1 MKKRFSIVYYGKMIH
16 TTPISR
22 AILLNLKGKPLLEQF
37 IINVYMGVLQRAAT
51 ATVYEHCI
59 PITNDGFFA
68 KNMKEILARLQEMF
82 PECSI
87 THTLLSR
94 GSDGR
99 LYDIAK
105 ADNSVLPLMES
116 VLDNSYI
123 VVDWT

>member
-1 MKKRFSIVYYGKMIH
+1 MIH

-105 ADNSVLPLMES
+105 ADDSVLPLMES